1 MKRLRTAP
9 ERLAEAAPAAKP
21 ASTATGKRK
30 KRKADALQA
39 TSPAKA
45 IKRTALS
52 QNKKIQ
58 LFGEYSVL
66 VAAGK
71 PAGSVTALAKQYGV
85 GSKYPARLYAQIMDG
100 GGAMD
105 GRDGMVQSKVID
117 EQAAKEIEGL
127 LETNNYELT
136 YKQIGEYTG
145 FAESTVGDHCRRS
158 GYRQTEG
165 QTAPLLNEDQMA
177 SRVRYCKRHKRSNF
191 DLHVDVDEK
200 WAYAYRRV
208 KKKIPQGKTAP
219 RKKILSKRYIP
230 KVMIL
235 TAIARPVP
243 EQGFDGMVGCWRVAE
258 TAFAKNKSK
267 NRDAGAEITVD
278 VNLDGKVWRR
288 MVGLIFGAIRR
299 KMSWARSV
307 DVQWDNAPAHNAKAS
322 TKYVKSISKA
332 RAGGPDINVVEQ
344 PAKSPDMNSN
354 DLGFYNSLDSKIPN
368 PRPFDLDT
376 LYSCFH
382 TAFKKYDSQL
392 LNKIFDTR
400 KRILKEVL
408 KVKGSNEYKM
418 HRSNKK

>member
-1 MKRLRTAP
+1 M
-9 ERLAEAAPAAKP
+9 
-21 ASTATGKRK
+21 GWW
-30 KRKADALQA
+30 
-39 TSPAKA
+39 
-45 IKRTALS
+45 
-52 QNKKIQ
+52 
-58 LFGEYSVL
+58 
-66 VAAGK
+66 VAG
-71 PAGSVTALAKQYGV
+71 
-85 GSKYPARLYAQIMDG
+85 
-100 GGAMD
+100 
-105 GRDGMVQSKVID
+105 
-117 EQAAKEIEGL
+117 GL
-127 LETNNYELT
+127 LRL
-136 YKQIGEYTG
+136 
-145 FAESTVGDHCRRS
+145 
-158 GYRQTEG
+158 
-165 QTAPLLNEDQMA
+165 P
-177 SRVRYCKRHKRSNF
+177 SR
-191 DLHVDVDEK
+191 
-200 WAYAYRRV
+200 
-208 KKKIPQGKTAP
+208 T
-219 RKKILSKRYIP
+219 
-230 KVMIL
+230 
-235 TAIARPVP
+235 T
-243 EQGFDGMVGCWRVAE
+243 
-258 TAFAKNKSK
+258 KNKSK

-418 HRSNKK
+418 PRSNKK